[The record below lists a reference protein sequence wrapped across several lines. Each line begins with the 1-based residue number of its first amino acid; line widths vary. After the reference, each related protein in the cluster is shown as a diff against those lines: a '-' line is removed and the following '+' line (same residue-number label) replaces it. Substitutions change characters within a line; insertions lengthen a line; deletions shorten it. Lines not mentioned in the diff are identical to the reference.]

1 MNILHGRLASAVVLS
16 ALTMQAAAHVPE
28 YLEPYVEVPDLEPMV
43 IVDRF
48 LEAVARGE
56 LAVFGTPITRDRV
69 VPRRVHFVYDL
80 ETRESAREVY
90 ADLDPPVPVPGQ
102 AGCEVRGID
111 ALLDAFG
118 EIVES
123 AAHVWCD

>member
-48 LEAVARGE
+48 LEAVA
-56 LAVFGTPITRDRV
+56 RDRV